1 MYIAVQNKLKWY
13 FKDGIRPQKHKRSDR
28 IILLGDNEVI
38 NLFER
43 YIKVMTGYLTSY
55 IKESPF
61 VLFRPHALL
70 RLILDR
76 CVPCKIIALSV
87 SCTIIAL
94 LMVFCAPLLSIAFD
108 TYTYTGI
115 DNLIGMLRYYE
126 VKENESLIE
135 IARYFDLGYNEI
147 VDANPSVDPFVP
159 PPGKKIKI
167 PTLWI
172 LPEKRPEKGIVV
184 NLSEMRLYYFFKK
197 DKKKLVMTFPVGIG
211 DEGAETPPG
220 VFKITEKIESPSWKV
235 PESIRKERPELPAV
249 VPPGPDNP
257 LGSHALRLSWSSI
270 LIHGTDKPWGIG
282 RNVSH
287 GCIRLY
293 PEDIV
298 KLFYKVRVNTTV
310 YIVREPIKIGK
321 KGRDIYIEVHNDNK
335 WKDRNYYDEAIMML
349 VRMNLINSVDLEK
362 LYKAI
367 KDKNGIPVKIGH
379 Q

>member
-1 MYIAVQNKLKWY
+1 MKKFI
-13 FKDGIRPQKHKRSDR
+13 
-28 IILLGDNEVI
+28 
-38 NLFER
+38 
-43 YIKVMTGYLTSY
+43 
-55 IKESPF
+55 
-61 VLFRPHALL
+61 
-70 RLILDR
+70 
-76 CVPCKIIALSV
+76 PCKIIALWV
-87 SCTIIAL
+87 HCTIIAL
-94 LMVFCAPLLSIAFD
+94 LMVFFFPLLSIAID
-108 TYTYTGI
+108 TYSFTGTN
-115 DNLIGMLRYYE
+115 NLIGMLRYYE

-147 VDANPSVDPFVP
+147 VDANPSIDPFVP
-159 PPGKKIKI
+159 PPGEKIKI
-167 PTLWI
+167 PTIWI
-172 LPEKRPEKGIVV
+172 LPAKRPEKGIVI

-197 DKKKLVMTFPVGIG
+197 NKKSFVMTFPVGIG

-349 VRMNLINSVDLEK
+349 TKMNLINSVDLAK

-367 KDKNGIPVKIGH
+367 KDKSGIPLKIGH
-379 Q
+379 K